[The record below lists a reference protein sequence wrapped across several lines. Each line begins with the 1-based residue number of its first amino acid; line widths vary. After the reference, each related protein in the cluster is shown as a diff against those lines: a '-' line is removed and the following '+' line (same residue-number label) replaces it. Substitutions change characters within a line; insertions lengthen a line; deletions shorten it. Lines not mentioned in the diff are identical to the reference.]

1 MKVLVLNNMVPFI
14 RGGAEDLCDNL
25 VVNLRKAGVEAEAF
39 RIPFTWAPAERL
51 LDEMFICRS
60 MRLWNV
66 DRVIALKFPAYLV
79 PWPNKVLWIL
89 HQFRQAYDLR
99 DAGASHLAN
108 DEAGNRIQRAIKDA
122 DNRVFQ
128 EATAIYANGPKT
140 AERAR
145 LYNDID
151 PEVLRCPLSDP
162 ELFRGGKSDG
172 YLLATGRVCVGK
184 RQELLIRA
192 LRFAPGVRL
201 KIIGPPESPQF
212 ADQLRALAASEGVDD
227 RIYFDLRYLTRVELA
242 EQVNRCA
249 GIVCAPFDEDSFSYV
264 AMEAYHAKKPVLT
277 VNDAGG
283 VLDIVV
289 DGGTGLVVAPE
300 PEAIGAA
307 MAALIS
313 KPRLAAMFGRAGHE
327 LLNQIQLNWPKT
339 IEKLLS

>member
-1 MKVLVLNNMVPFI
+1 MKVLVLNNMVPFV

-25 VVNLRKAGVEAEAF
+25 VINLRKAGVEAEAF
-39 RIPFTWAPAERL
+39 RIPFNWDPAERV

-89 HQFRQAYDLR
+89 HQFRRAYDLR
-99 DAGASHLAN
+99 DAGMSHLPV
-108 DEAGNRIQRAIKDA
+108 DEHGDRIQRAVRDA
-122 DNRVFQ
+122 DNLAFA

-145 LYNDID
+145 HYNGID

-162 ELFRGGKSDG
+162 QLFKGGKSEG
-172 YLLATGRVCVGK
+172 YLLATGRVCEGK

-192 LRFAPGVRL
+192 LRFAPRVRL
-201 KIIGPPESPQF
+201 KIVGPPESPQF
-212 ADQLRALAASEGVDD
+212 AKRLRALAAQEGVDD
-227 RIYFDLRYLTRVELA
+227 RIQFDLRYMTRAELA
-242 EQVNRCA
+242 EQVNHSA
-249 GIVCAPFDEDSFSYV
+249 GIVCAPIDEDSFSYV
-264 AMEAYHAKKPVLT
+264 AMEAYYAKKPVLT
-277 VNDAGG
+277 VSDAGG

-289 DGGTGLVVAPE
+289 DGHTGLVVAPE
-300 PEAIGAA
+300 PEAIGVA
-307 MAALIS
+307 MATLVA
-313 KPRLAAMFGRAGHE
+313 KPNLAAGFGKAGHE
-327 LLNQIQLNWPKT
+327 MLKTFKVDWPTT